1 MEIFDIIKRRRTI
14 RLFLKKPVEKEKI
27 DIMLEGA
34 RLAPSGANIQP
45 VKYIAVTDK
54 EYCDKIF
61 PLTKWA
67 GYTAPKGAPT
77 KETSPTAYIIVLID
91 EDLRKDGDNDACYA
105 SENIVLLAESMGIGS
120 CILGS
125 VQRSE
130 IKELFNISDNLRIH
144 TVIALGYPKQK
155 SSYFDFEDSVKY
167 YVDENNDLHVPKRK
181 IEEIVSYFW
190 VNQSI
195 LENFKEK
202 QLLY

>member
-1 MEIFDIIKRRRTI
+1 
-14 RLFLKKPVEKEKI
+14 
-27 DIMLEGA
+27 
-34 RLAPSGANIQP
+34 
-45 VKYIAVTDK
+45 
-54 EYCDKIF
+54 
-61 PLTKWA
+61 
-67 GYTAPKGAPT
+67 
-77 KETSPTAYIIVLID
+77 
-91 EDLRKDGDNDACYA
+91 
-105 SENIVLLAESMGIGS
+105 MGIGA
-120 CILGS
+120 CILGA

-155 SSYFDFEDSVKY
+155 SSCFDLEDSVKY